1 MTLHQISA
9 AIPIFSGIF
18 LLWGVVSKNGAPTAL
33 KPALAI
39 LAISG
44 LIYGWL
50 VLLLDEEIFRS
61 FIGPRILTWL
71 KGFKFFVGGIGTGAV
86 LCSLA
91 YGHWKSVWLSWRKK
105 QRLP

>member
-9 AIPIFSGIF
+9 AIPIFCGIV

-39 LAISG
+39 LSISG

-61 FIGPRILTWL
+61 FIGPKILTWL
-71 KGFKFFVGGIGTGAV
+71 RWFKPFVGGIGTGAIV
-86 LCSLA
+86 CSVV
-91 YGHWKSVWLSWRKK
+91 YGHWKSPWAWRKSK
-105 QRLP
+105 GP